1 MTSEKAEVL
10 NELVRVENELEI
22 LWDFHPDNPGKID
35 VVTRFDELQRLA
47 SNLEDYLQTL
57 WSPEDEE

>member
-22 LWDFHPDNPGKID
+22 LWDFHPDNSEQID
-35 VVTRFDELQRLA
+35 VVTRFNELQRLA

>member
-10 NELVRVENELEI
+10 NELVRVENELEM
-22 LWDFHPDNPGKID
+22 LWDFHPDNSEQID
-35 VVTRFDELQRLA
+35 VVTRFNELQRLA

-57 WSPEDEE
+57 

>member
-10 NELVRVENELEI
+10 NELVRVEKELEI
-22 LWDFHPDNPGKID
+22 LWDFHPDNPERID

-57 WSPEDEE
+57 WTPEDEE